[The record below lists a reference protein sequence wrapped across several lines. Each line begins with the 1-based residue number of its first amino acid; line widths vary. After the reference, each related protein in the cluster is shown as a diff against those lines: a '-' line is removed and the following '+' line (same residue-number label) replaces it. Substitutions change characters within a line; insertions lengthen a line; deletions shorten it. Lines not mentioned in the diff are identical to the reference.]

1 MSMSMLSRFGLKLS
15 NCNFF
20 SQKIKMAPIFF
31 LACFSKSSRIRQ
43 KLKMQKFLHI
53 LEEQTKKNKKLLQ
66 KKKSKWPQIQDG
78 YQN

>member
-1 MSMSMLSRFGLKLS
+1 
-15 NCNFF
+15 
-20 SQKIKMAPIFF
+20 MAPIFF

-66 KKKSKWPQIQDG
+66 KKIKMAANSRWLPKL
-78 YQN
+78 NLLVKTTNHLF

>member
-1 MSMSMLSRFGLKLS
+1 
-15 NCNFF
+15 
-20 SQKIKMAPIFF
+20 MAPIFF

-66 KKKSKWPQIQDG
+66 KKN
-78 YQN
+78 QNGRKFKMATKTKFACKNYKPSFLKKNISGLF